1 MKKLLTD
8 VWTRLKAELL
18 NTSYHPVNLR
28 SLQLGAY
35 TDVAVMLVCRIWTGN
50 LLAVPALVLVVIM
63 AKLTSTYSARHDKE
77 SNDIRPAK
85 HPAGGTKRK
94 DITVFERGSSSGLP

>member
-18 NTSYHPVNLR
+18 NTTYHPVNLR

-35 TDVAVMLVCRIWTGN
+35 TAVAVMLVCRIWAGN
-50 LLAVPALVLVVIM
+50 LLAVPGLVLVVIM
-63 AKLTSTYSARHDKE
+63 AKLTYSARHDKE

-85 HPAGGTKRK
+85 HAAVGTERQ
-94 DITVFERGSSSGLP
+94 DVTVSKGSRGPGLP